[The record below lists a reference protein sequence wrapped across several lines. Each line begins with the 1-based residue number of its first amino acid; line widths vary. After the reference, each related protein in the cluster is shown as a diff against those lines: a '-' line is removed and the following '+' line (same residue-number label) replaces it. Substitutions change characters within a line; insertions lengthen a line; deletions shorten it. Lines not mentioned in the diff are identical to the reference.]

1 VSNNKPKPTEEDAE
15 KVLDAFNAEDA
26 IERPGRPPRK
36 PESPANETEVQ
47 PPL

>member
-1 VSNNKPKPTEEDAE
+1 VSNKKRKPTEDHAE

-26 IERPGRPPRK
+26 IERPGRPPK
-36 PESPANETEVQ
+36 TPESPANETEVQ